1 MAHMGNDKVKVT
13 PTPMGWRLLFEPW
26 SSAIQDM
33 EAWIAGERLHLG
45 AEAEV
50 IAGTWHGRPAI
61 QKTRRPR
68 TWRHPDLD
76 RTLTR
81 RRMTNEVKLMIW
93 LHAKGASIP
102 PIWDVDFEEGCII
115 MARVEGRQLI
125 DVLQE
130 DGASDGLLH
139 GVGIAIRSLHR
150 NGVTHGDLSTNN
162 ILITPSGESRLI
174 DLGLANMEYE
184 LEGYG
189 IDLHVLHEILGA
201 SHPDVKDAM
210 KMVLDGYL
218 SLDEK
223 LGPAPKAP
231 GGEVPS
237 AKDIL
242 KRLEEIKTRVR
253 YHGG

>member
-1 MAHMGNDKVKVT
+1 MGNDKVKVR

-26 SSAIQDM
+26 SSAIQNM

-50 IAGTWHGRPAI
+50 VAGTWYGRPAI
-61 QKTRRPR
+61 QKTRQPR

-81 RRMTNEVKLMIW
+81 RRMTSEVKLMIW

-102 PIWDVDFEEGCII
+102 PIWDVDFEKGSII

-125 DVLQE
+125 DVLQQESEASE
-130 DGASDGLLH
+130 DLLR
-139 GVGIAIRSLHR
+139 GVGTAIRSLHR

-162 ILITPSGESRLI
+162 ILITPSGEARLI

-201 SHPDVKDAM
+201 SHPNVKGAM
-210 KMVLDGYL
+210 ELVLNGYS

-223 LGPAPKAP
+223 LGTPPKAP

>member
-1 MAHMGNDKVKVT
+1 
-13 PTPMGWRLLFEPW
+13 
-26 SSAIQDM
+26 
-33 EAWIAGERLHLG
+33 
-45 AEAEV
+45 
-50 IAGTWHGRPAI
+50 
-61 QKTRRPR
+61 
-68 TWRHPDLD
+68 
-76 RTLTR
+76 
-81 RRMTNEVKLMIW
+81 MTNEVKLMIW

-102 PIWDVDFEEGCII
+102 PIWDVDFEEGRIV

-130 DGASDGLLH
+130 GGSSDGLLH
-139 GVGIAIRSLHR
+139 GVGTAIRSLHR

-210 KMVLDGYL
+210 NMVLNGYL

>member
-1 MAHMGNDKVKVT
+1 
-13 PTPMGWRLLFEPW
+13 
-26 SSAIQDM
+26 
-33 EAWIAGERLHLG
+33 
-45 AEAEV
+45 
-50 IAGTWHGRPAI
+50 
-61 QKTRRPR
+61 
-68 TWRHPDLD
+68 
-76 RTLTR
+76 
-81 RRMTNEVKLMIW
+81 MTNEVKLMIW
-93 LHAKGASIP
+93 LHAKGVPIP
-102 PIWDVDFEEGCII
+102 PLWDVDFEERRII

-130 DGASDGLLH
+130 GGSSEDLLR
-139 GVGIAIRSLHR
+139 GVGTAIRSLHR

-162 ILITPSGESRLI
+162 ILITPSGEARLI

-201 SHPDVKDAM
+201 SHPDVKGAM
-210 KMVLDGYL
+210 ELVLNGY
-218 SLDEK
+218 SALDEK
-223 LGPAPKAP
+223 LGPPPKAP

-242 KRLEEIKTRVR
+242 KRLDEIKTRVR